1 MFGEEVDGIIIDK
14 LLGDPRVGSVLLRD
28 SPTQIAERHAA
39 DPRIGRYSPHGN
51 RSVPSPSEVVYFVG
65 SGRRVTPSTVIHAA
79 RAGVQQLWVP
89 VGFIWVRI
97 PIEHLVRTC
106 GRDALKTYA
115 YGRDVIARVVSMTR
129 RLNILP
135 RSFADRFLTLRD
147 ACDMLVLNARPRSG
161 HVPGRVVLVCGSLAP
176 GGAERQV
183 ANTLIGLVDAGI
195 ADVLLLAHQLEGGS
209 EYYKFHLPRVVA
221 AGASVREIE
230 QATVGIH
237 DPTIPDVLR
246 QTAHGLP
253 SRLVIDIANLVRE
266 FERLRPEVV
275 HAWLDWDNVR
285 AGFAAA
291 IAGVPKIL
299 LSGRNLNPS
308 HFLLYQP
315 YMDPAYR
322 ALVTLP
328 NVTILNNSR
337 AGADDYADWIG
348 IARDRVKVIHNG
360 VAFGDQGRSSP
371 QMILAARR
379 QYGISDGDFVVG
391 GMFRFAQEK
400 RPLLW
405 LDAAAYIHRAVPEAR
420 FLVYGMGP
428 LRAAMEAKIRGLGL
442 GDRVILAGITDD
454 PLAAISLMDV
464 FLLTSLDE
472 GLPNVLLEAQWV
484 GTPVVCTRA
493 GGAPEA
499 VDCGVTGWVVDV
511 DSPQALADAVIHI
524 RRDSNVAAHAA
535 MRGPSFV
542 RERFGISRMIA
553 ETLSAYGISAP
564 VRFEDA
570 GFSKCAARNQ
580 G

>member
-1 MFGEEVDGIIIDK
+1 M
-14 LLGDPRVGSVLLRD
+14 
-28 SPTQIAERHAA
+28 
-39 DPRIGRYSPHGN
+39 
-51 RSVPSPSEVVYFVG
+51 
-65 SGRRVTPSTVIHAA
+65 
-79 RAGVQQLWVP
+79 
-89 VGFIWVRI
+89 
-97 PIEHLVRTC
+97 
-106 GRDALKTYA
+106 
-115 YGRDVIARVVSMTR
+115 
-129 RLNILP
+129 
-135 RSFADRFLTLRD
+135 
-147 ACDMLVLNARPRSG
+147 
-161 HVPGRVVLVCGSLAP
+161 
-176 GGAERQV
+176 
-183 ANTLIGLVDAGI
+183 
-195 ADVLLLAHQLEGGS
+195 
-209 EYYKFHLPRVVA
+209 PRVVA

-237 DPTIPDVLR
+237 DPTVPEVLR
-246 QTAHGLP
+246 RTAHGLP
-253 SRLVIDIANLVRE
+253 CGLVIDIANLVRE

-285 AGFAAA
+285 AGLAAA

-322 ALVTLP
+322 ALATLP

-348 IARDRVKVIHNG
+348 ISRDRVKVIHNG
-360 VAFGDQGRSSP
+360 VAFGDQGRSAP
-371 QMILAARR
+371 HMIRAGRR
-379 QYGISDGDFVVG
+379 QYGFSDDDFVVG
-391 GMFRFAQEK
+391 GVFRFAEEK

-428 LRAAMEAKIRGLGL
+428 LRAAMEAKIRDLDL

-464 FLLTSLDE
+464 FMLTSSYE

-524 RRDSNVAAHAA
+524 RGDSNVAAHAA
-535 MRGPSFV
+535 LRGPSFV

-553 ETLSAYGISAP
+553 ETLAAYGISVP
-564 VRFEDA
+564 VRFEAA
-570 GFSKCAARNQ
+570 GTTFKACRS
-580 G
+580 